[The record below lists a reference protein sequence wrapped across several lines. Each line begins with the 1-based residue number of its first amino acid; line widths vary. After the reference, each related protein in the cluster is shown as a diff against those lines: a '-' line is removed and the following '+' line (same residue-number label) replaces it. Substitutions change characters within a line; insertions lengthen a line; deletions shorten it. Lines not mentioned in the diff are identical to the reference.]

1 MRVGD
6 LRAHED
12 VLGFRP
18 EDAVRWLSPG
28 ELWRAG
34 VKVVLSSVFAS
45 YADKREVQ
53 EALQPTP
60 LAVRRAASG
69 ELWLDFV
76 ADLGDGF
83 DATSTIAGLLAAD
96 TLEPGPPG
104 DGQPVGPLPRASVL
118 VLGGDE
124 VYPTASAREYDNRMK
139 VRQRSVRRRK
149 VPPGA
154 KGLSCRRH
162 RRSSSAS
169 SSTRRRRFRARMV
182 ASRRGNVCGTS
193 GDWGCTVVNANRP
206 PGFNQRQTR
215 DTSG

>member
-53 EALQPTP
+53 EALQPAP

-76 ADLGDGF
+76 ADLGGGF
-83 DATSTIAGLLAAD
+83 DATSTIAGLPHSMACAFSAVSGM
-96 TLEPGPPG
+96 PA
-104 DGQPVGPLPRASVL
+104 RASSRPSSIAF
-118 VLGGDE
+118 GMRPGN
-124 VYPTASAREYDNRMK
+124 ASGCD
-139 VRQRSVRRRK
+139 
-149 VPPGA
+149 
-154 KGLSCRRH
+154 
-162 RRSSSAS
+162 
-169 SSTRRRRFRARMV
+169 
-182 ASRRGNVCGTS
+182 SRLTIGM
-193 GDWGCTVVNANRP
+193 
-206 PGFNQRQTR
+206 
-215 DTSG
+215 

>member
-1 MRVGD
+1 MRVAD

-83 DATSTIAGLLAAD
+83 DATSTIAG
-96 TLEPGPPG
+96 
-104 DGQPVGPLPRASVL
+104 
-118 VLGGDE
+118 
-124 VYPTASAREYDNRMK
+124 
-139 VRQRSVRRRK
+139 
-149 VPPGA
+149 
-154 KGLSCRRH
+154 
-162 RRSSSAS
+162 
-169 SSTRRRRFRARMV
+169 
-182 ASRRGNVCGTS
+182 
-193 GDWGCTVVNANRP
+193 
-206 PGFNQRQTR
+206 
-215 DTSG
+215 